1 MLQALTAGAA
11 GAVLVFACWRTQEFF
26 DAKVAAWVQAVG
38 TIAAVVGATWVAN
51 RQSAEAHERERKAR
65 TSAHQTRLDDRDA
78 DRAAA
83 LAIID
88 YCRETLREI
97 VSSLKK
103 LETRTMMSTFT
114 EAEMI
119 DTFNTRS
126 LDHYPVEL
134 LRDAVATTTFLFMRR
149 HVSLVRYTI
158 RALLIS
164 SDQNDIDETLSSL
177 DSNINQID
185 QAAKA
190 FRRRCEDLRRI
201 DSETP

>member
-1 MLQALTAGAA
+1 
-11 GAVLVFACWRTQEFF
+11 
-26 DAKVAAWVQAVG
+26 
-38 TIAAVVGATWVAN
+38 
-51 RQSAEAHERERKAR
+51 
-65 TSAHQTRLDDRDA
+65 
-78 DRAAA
+78 
-83 LAIID
+83 
-88 YCRETLREI
+88 
-97 VSSLKK
+97 
-103 LETRTMMSTFT
+103 MMSTFT